1 MAAVREKDTLD
12 FVRRRLLKRGAYVPP
27 AILGVVTAPAVAEAA
42 ILGGG
47 AGGGGVAAAGRTKKC
62 CGTVIVIS
70 AGGNA
75 CCPCV
80 PTCPN
85 GTPNPKYNPI
95 KCGQKRCELNC
106 AYCAG
111 VCWPSLKKCQKEPGE
126 KTPGGTCPCVC
137 QQTAPGCWQCL

>member
-1 MAAVREKDTLD
+1 MSERGLPD
-12 FVRRRLLKRGAYVPP
+12 FVRRRLLKAGAYVPP
-27 AILGVVTAPAVAEAA
+27 AILGVVAAPAVAEAA
-42 ILGGG
+42 VPGQ
-47 AGGGGVAAAGRTKKC
+47 TKKC

-80 PTCPN
+80 PTCPG

-106 AYCAG
+106 AYCKN
-111 VCWPSLKKCQKEPGE
+111 VCWPTLKKCQKEPGE
-126 KTPGGTCPCVC
+126 AAGGCACNCV
-137 QQTAPGCWQCL
+137 QIAPGCWVCQ